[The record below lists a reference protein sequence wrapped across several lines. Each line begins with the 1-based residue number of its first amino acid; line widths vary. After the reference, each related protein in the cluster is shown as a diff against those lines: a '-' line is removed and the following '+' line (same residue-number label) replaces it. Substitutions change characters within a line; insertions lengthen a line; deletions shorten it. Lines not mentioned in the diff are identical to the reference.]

1 MTMQLTAPITDQDE
15 YTAQAEQDD
24 AIATLDRLKA
34 STKRYRSAERIES
47 RQPQLY
53 QLVCSLLAAG
63 MAPNAI
69 AEAAGMDPRTV
80 LALRARADA
89 QGIVPLF
96 RESYLSRLRDLMTI
110 GAEELLKRFEAGK
123 VTALDLK
130 LLFDQ
135 HELLLGNATVRIA
148 QQEDPDVAQ
157 FRAQWQAQLAAR
169 IIDANQA
176 PLPESVQ
183 WLPDARPGQ
192 G

>member
-1 MTMQLTAPITDQDE
+1 MQLTAPITDQDE

-80 LALRARADA
+80 SALRARAAA